1 MDGTRCLGRNAMTRR
16 NPDWWIVPS
25 VVTGCAAFWLVL
37 IVATVI
43 LWGIT

>member
-1 MDGTRCLGRNAMTRR
+1 MNRR

-37 IVATVI
+37 IVAGFI